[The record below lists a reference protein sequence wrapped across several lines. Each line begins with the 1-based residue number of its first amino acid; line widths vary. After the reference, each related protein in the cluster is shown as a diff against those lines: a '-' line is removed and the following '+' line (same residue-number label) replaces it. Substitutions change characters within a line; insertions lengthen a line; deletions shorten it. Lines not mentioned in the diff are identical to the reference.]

1 MLGCM
6 NYNNKYRWIALVIC
20 VLLVVIGL
28 KLFIKSPV
36 GGGVPISEN
45 RSDAREPDKDLLFR
59 ISNIDKE
66 LANMGVSHESKEA
79 HVEGDTNHYVFS
91 SNHVATRIVVPNPE
105 FKNFGTPKFES
116 LARSQFDDLTV
127 NSKYLVDP
135 NLYELKEVLEDFP
148 LAKDSQY
155 FFSGLYQVAVTTCT
169 LQEIRELTFNTRYQA
184 VRDLEEA
191 NRISD
196 VGERDSK
203 VQRIKDI
210 AEAQLTLYSSIR
222 QETLED
228 CRQNLT
234 RLYGDLPKPIFQRL
248 LSVELRKPMGRLPYP

>member
-1 MLGCM
+1 VETE
-6 NYNNKYRWIALVIC
+6 LV
-20 VLLVVIGL
+20 
-28 KLFIKSPV
+28 
-36 GGGVPISEN
+36 
-45 RSDAREPDKDLLFR
+45 
-59 ISNIDKE
+59 
-66 LANMGVSHESKEA
+66 
-79 HVEGDTNHYVFS
+79 
-91 SNHVATRIVVPNPE
+91 
-105 FKNFGTPKFES
+105 
-116 LARSQFDDLTV
+116 
-127 NSKYLVDP
+127 
-135 NLYELKEVLEDFP
+135 P

-196 VGERDSK
+196 VDERDSK